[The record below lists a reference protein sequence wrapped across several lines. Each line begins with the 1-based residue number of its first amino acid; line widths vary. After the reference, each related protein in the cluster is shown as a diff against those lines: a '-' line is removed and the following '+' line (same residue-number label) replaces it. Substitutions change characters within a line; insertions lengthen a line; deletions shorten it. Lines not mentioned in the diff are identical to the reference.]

1 MTIALTPSDTLT
13 EGYVVAPEPDMA
25 DRVVP
30 CRIGGRLYGVPLEI
44 AGDMVVLTATSMT
57 PIAFAP
63 DVVRGVVNQH
73 GRMATV
79 IDCRRALGLP
89 PATANSLVGLTVEQG
104 GHFYVLTVDEVGE
117 LAAIRDAREPI
128 APLDIGAIVAA
139 C

>member
-1 MTIALTPSDTLT
+1 MTTALTPSDTLT
-13 EGYVVAPEPDMA
+13 EGYVVASEPETV

-44 AGDMVVLTATSMT
+44 AGDMVVLPAASMT

-63 DVVRGVVNQH
+63 DVVRGVVNQQ

-79 IDCRRALGLP
+79 IDTHRALGLP
-89 PATANSLVGLTVEQG
+89 PATANSLVGLTVEHG
-104 GHFYVLTVDEVGE
+104 GHLYVVTVDEVGE
-117 LAAIRDAREPI
+117 LAAIHDAREPI

-139 C
+139 R